1 MLRNMWQNT
10 GRNDVT
16 HTRFKEVNN
25 IIISILFQYRPSNT
39 HIDLLHGYWGYF
51 IAIGEVQMAVKYTDF
66 L

>member
-10 GRNDVT
+10 GKRW
-16 HTRFKEVNN
+16 RFKEVNN
-25 IIISILFQYRPSNT
+25 IIISILFQYRPSNA

>member
-16 HTRFKEVNN
+16 HIRFKEVNN
-25 IIISILFQYRPSNT
+25 IIISILFQYRPRNT
-39 HIDLLHGYWGYF
+39 HIDLLHGYWG
-51 IAIGEVQMAVKYTDF
+51 T